1 MSRQKKI
8 FIGFFTLCL
17 MTAFSLSYISVQAE
31 DFKGQEEK
39 YIKLCSS
46 SKLTDKQQKTCQ
58 EFNTYLKDK
67 NKELA
72 KDTKETQKNVKNTE
86 NTIQD
91 IIKQMTDLEAKAA
104 STQKELKYI
113 QDSIES
119 YNKNITK
126 KQKTLEERMYA
137 MQTTMNSGIYVSY
150 LLGAEDFTDF
160 MSRAA
165 NFKELTQYDNDII
178 EELTNAMKEV
188 QKQQD
193 TINILKESIEQ
204 DKLSQAELKEKFTA
218 KLKEQNKELAA
229 NNAEVSKN
237 QESIESIQSNLA
249 AIKKAANIITT
260 VKEASG
266 NYGEFLRVDLTGDGY
281 GDLGA
286 AMQAVKWTYYGNDS
300 TCTNALQ
307 TYGTK
312 FAADNWMHK
321 SMGIQLGLTKSLR
334 CQLPEGYDGTG
345 YWTLT
350 VYALGYE
357 DFTVQFQATDANIVK
372 PAKEEVDTTAL
383 EAVIAEA
390 KALKESDYTPASWV
404 NVANELEECEE
415 MLANIDKQTQNGVDE
430 QITHLREAI
439 DSLVKAEFKL
449 NAASGTLYTQDK
461 TSTTLKVTTNLAGT
475 VTWKSSNTKVATV
488 DSKGV
493 VTAKAAGTA
502 NITATLNGKTAT
514 YKVTVKNAMSIN
526 KTAVTVYVGGTPA
539 SYTLK
544 ATSAIGGTVKYA
556 TSNKSVA
563 TVSSKGVVTAKKA
576 GTAVIT
582 ATAGKAKI
590 TCKVTVKNPSIA
602 AKAAKTTI
610 YTKGQT
616 STTIAV
622 TKSGVSGTAKFTSSN
637 KNIAT
642 VDSKGVVRAK
652 KAGTVKITVQVGK
665 LKKVVTVSVKNASL
679 KLSRTA
685 ATINRG
691 KTTTIKVSAV
701 PTGKV
706 TYTSSNKGV
715 ATVTSKGVVK
725 GVKKGTVVI
734 TVKCSGMTAKFK
746 VTVK

>member
-193 TINILKESIEQ
+193 TLKILKESIEQ
-204 DKLSQAELKEKFTA
+204 DKLAQAELKEKFTA

-249 AIKKAANIITT
+249 AIKKAAEESKVNNVTQATPNKKPSKPNNNNTT
-260 VKEASG
+260 NNNQNNPKPP
-266 NYGEFLRVDLTGDGY
+266 VDSNNSQTDNNQS
-281 GDLGA
+281 DNND
-286 AMQAVKWTYYGNDS
+286 QSNNDS
-300 TCTNALQ
+300 SDDLSSNEKLGLQIANKALTRQ
-307 TYGTK
+307 GYLYVWGGGHSTSSIQNPNWTK
-312 FAADNWMHK
+312 FDCSGLVNWAHYQ
-321 SMGIQLGLTKSLR
+321 SGVNIGVGNTK
-334 CQLPEGYDGTG
+334 T
-345 YWTLT
+345 
-350 VYALGYE
+350 
-357 DFTVQFQATDANIVK
+357 
-372 PAKEEVDTTAL
+372 
-383 EAVIAEA
+383 
-390 KALKESDYTPASWV
+390 
-404 NVANELEECEE
+404 
-415 MLANIDKQTQNGVDE
+415 LAN
-430 QITHLREAI
+430 
-439 DSLVKAEFKL
+439 
-449 NAASGTLYTQDK
+449 SGKSISKNQLQ
-461 TSTTLKVTTNLAGT
+461 AGDIILF
-475 VTWKSSNTKVATV
+475 SSN
-488 DSKGV
+488 
-493 VTAKAAGTA
+493 GTYSG
-502 NITATLNGKTAT
+502 IHH
-514 YKVTVKNAMSIN
+514 
-526 KTAVTVYVGGTPA
+526 VGI
-539 SYTLK
+539 Y
-544 ATSAIGGTVKYA
+544 IGNNRMVHAPTEGEPVQ
-556 TSNKSVA
+556 
-563 TVSSKGVVTAKKA
+563 VSSLNNSYWQREWYS
-576 GTAVIT
+576 
-582 ATAGKAKI
+582 
-590 TCKVTVKNPSIA
+590 CRRL
-602 AKAAKTTI
+602 
-610 YTKGQT
+610 Y
-616 STTIAV
+616 
-622 TKSGVSGTAKFTSSN
+622 
-637 KNIAT
+637 
-642 VDSKGVVRAK
+642 
-652 KAGTVKITVQVGK
+652 
-665 LKKVVTVSVKNASL
+665 
-679 KLSRTA
+679 
-685 ATINRG
+685 
-691 KTTTIKVSAV
+691 
-701 PTGKV
+701 
-706 TYTSSNKGV
+706 
-715 ATVTSKGVVK
+715 
-725 GVKKGTVVI
+725 
-734 TVKCSGMTAKFK
+734 
-746 VTVK
+746 

>member
-193 TINILKESIEQ
+193 TLKILKESIEQ
-204 DKLSQAELKEKFTA
+204 DKLAQAELKEKFTA

-249 AIKKAANIITT
+249 AIKKAAEESKVNNVTQATPNKKPSKPNNNNTT
-260 VKEASG
+260 NNNQNNPKPP
-266 NYGEFLRVDLTGDGY
+266 VDSNNSQTDNNQS
-281 GDLGA
+281 DNND
-286 AMQAVKWTYYGNDS
+286 QSNNDS
-300 TCTNALQ
+300 SDDLSSNEKLGLQIANKALTRQ
-307 TYGTK
+307 GYLYVWGGGHSTSSVQNPNWTK
-312 FAADNWMHK
+312 FDCSGLVNWAHYQ
-321 SMGIQLGLTKSLR
+321 SGVNIGVGNTK
-334 CQLPEGYDGTG
+334 T
-345 YWTLT
+345 
-350 VYALGYE
+350 
-357 DFTVQFQATDANIVK
+357 
-372 PAKEEVDTTAL
+372 
-383 EAVIAEA
+383 
-390 KALKESDYTPASWV
+390 
-404 NVANELEECEE
+404 
-415 MLANIDKQTQNGVDE
+415 LAN
-430 QITHLREAI
+430 
-439 DSLVKAEFKL
+439 
-449 NAASGTLYTQDK
+449 SGKSISKNQLQ
-461 TSTTLKVTTNLAGT
+461 AGDIILF
-475 VTWKSSNTKVATV
+475 SSN
-488 DSKGV
+488 
-493 VTAKAAGTA
+493 GTYSG
-502 NITATLNGKTAT
+502 IHH
-514 YKVTVKNAMSIN
+514 
-526 KTAVTVYVGGTPA
+526 VGI
-539 SYTLK
+539 Y
-544 ATSAIGGTVKYA
+544 IGNNRMVHAPTEGEPVQ
-556 TSNKSVA
+556 
-563 TVSSKGVVTAKKA
+563 VSSLNNSYWQREWYS
-576 GTAVIT
+576 
-582 ATAGKAKI
+582 
-590 TCKVTVKNPSIA
+590 CRRL
-602 AKAAKTTI
+602 
-610 YTKGQT
+610 Y
-616 STTIAV
+616 
-622 TKSGVSGTAKFTSSN
+622 
-637 KNIAT
+637 
-642 VDSKGVVRAK
+642 
-652 KAGTVKITVQVGK
+652 
-665 LKKVVTVSVKNASL
+665 
-679 KLSRTA
+679 
-685 ATINRG
+685 
-691 KTTTIKVSAV
+691 
-701 PTGKV
+701 
-706 TYTSSNKGV
+706 
-715 ATVTSKGVVK
+715 
-725 GVKKGTVVI
+725 
-734 TVKCSGMTAKFK
+734 
-746 VTVK
+746 